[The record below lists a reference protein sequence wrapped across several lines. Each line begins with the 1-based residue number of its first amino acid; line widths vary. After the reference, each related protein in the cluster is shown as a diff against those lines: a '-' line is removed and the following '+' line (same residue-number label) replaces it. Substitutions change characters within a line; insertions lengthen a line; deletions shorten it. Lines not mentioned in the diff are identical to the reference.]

1 MTTPIVD
8 YFSFTVPIPCLMSQ
22 WETADRLQMGNLF
35 DDRTSDLLELFASQ
49 TNWRE
54 FKQSGRFPRGIRF
67 TDIGMTYAE
76 GDKSDVSLIQL
87 SGEGCQWMR
96 DNNCLE
102 LVLETWKDRATRIDV
117 AIDFVSSVDPR
128 DFATMLSN
136 KRFKAEAMEKSNTG
150 ITYYI
155 GSYKS
160 DRFAR
165 VYRYTPE
172 TGRRQTLRLE
182 YQFGNDAAKHC
193 AEMCCN
199 EGVFDVAIQLGNY
212 YGWEHPDY
220 ILEKTDTKFSS
231 PSRPKT
237 RVGKELWLRKQVIP
251 SLIKEVEN
259 GNREI
264 VLWLRDK
271 LSDILDGDLG
281 ILTTELPI

>member
-8 YFSFTVPIPCLMSQ
+8 YFSFTVPVPCLMSQ

-49 TNWRE
+49 INWRE

-102 LVLETWKDRATRIDV
+102 RVLETWCDRATRIDIAV
-117 AIDFVSSVDPR
+117 DFVSECDPR
-128 DFATMLSN
+128 EFARMLDN
-136 KRFKAEAMEKSNTG
+136 QRFKYEATEKSETG
-150 ITYYI
+150 ITAYV

-165 VYRYTPE
+165 VYRYSPE
-172 TGRRQTLRLE
+172 TGRRTTLRVE
-182 YQFGNDAAKHC
+182 YQFGNEAAKHC
-193 AEMCCN
+193 AKVCCD
-199 EGVFDVAIQLGNY
+199 EGVFDLAIQLGNY
-212 YGWEHPDY
+212 YGWQHADY
-220 ILEKTDTKFSS
+220 ILDKTDVKFTC
-231 PSRPKT
+231 PPRPKT

-251 SLIKEVEN
+251 SLIKEAEN
-259 GNREI
+259 GNVELL
-264 VLWLRDK
+264 VWLKDK
-271 LSDILDGDLG
+271 LCDIIDGN
-281 ILTTELPI
+281 ISFNQE